1 MMANRSLF
9 RGASVLIVVA
19 AMLGACAQYAA
30 KQTAVD
36 DTFILSIVGSN
47 DIHGAVAATAGRGG
61 LPMLAG
67 YVNALRETRVRDG
80 GSVLL
85 LDAGD
90 MWQGTIESNL
100 GEGAEIVAAF
110 NSMGYAAAAI
120 GNHEFDFGPVG
131 PSDTPQSPTDDPRGA
146 LKARIA
152 EAAFPV
158 LAANLIDDAT
168 GKTVDWPNVKPAVLL
183 EIQGIKVGVIGVVTK
198 NAFIVTLAANTG
210 GLTIAPLAPAIIEQ
224 AQQLRVDG
232 ADLVI
237 VTAHAGGDCRSFDN
251 AADLSSCVSTAEI
264 FEVARA
270 IPEGLVDHIV
280 AGHVHE
286 GLAHEVNGIAIT
298 SAYTKAV
305 AFGRVDFV
313 VERATGRVLSRH
325 IFAPNPVCEA
335 VLTDND
341 SCVEVATSGATS
353 PDYSGATV
361 VADADVLA
369 VLKPAM
375 QRVQVLKES
384 ELGVVVET
392 PIRLHVKGESPL
404 GNLFTDALLAAL
416 PSADIGIHNS
426 MGGIRRS
433 LDAGRLTF
441 GQVYEVFPFS
451 NRIVE
456 FELSVAD
463 LEKVFLQQLQ
473 QARGVQISF
482 SGLWAKAQ
490 CEKTGLAVRFYRDSG
505 ELLDAGDEV
514 VVATNDFLLTGGDG
528 IFQSVIPDEGLT
540 AVTEGPLMRDIVI
553 DYLKNQAGPVLESS
567 FQSSE
572 RPRLQYDGSL
582 PLTCNPG

>member
-1 MMANRSLF
+1 MF
-9 RGASVLIVVA
+9 RCLSGFFAVA
-19 AMLGACAQYAA
+19 AMLAGCAQDAG
-30 KQTAVD
+30 KQPAVD
-36 DTFILSIVGSN
+36 DPFILSVVGSN

-67 YVNALRETRVRDG
+67 YVHALRETRAQDG

-168 GKTVDWPNVKPAVLL
+168 GKAVDWPNVKPAVML
-183 EIQGIKVGVIGVVTK
+183 EIQGVKVGVIGVVTK
-198 NAFIVTLAANTG
+198 DAFIVTLAANTS
-210 GLTIAPLAPAIIEQ
+210 GLTIAPLAPTVTEQ
-224 AQQLRVDG
+224 AQRLRAEG
-232 ADLVI
+232 AALVI
-237 VTAHAGGDCRSFDN
+237 VTAHAGGDCGSFDN

-280 AGHVHE
+280 AGHVHR

-313 VERATGRVLSRH
+313 VERATGRIVSRH

-335 VLTDND
+335 VLTNND
-341 SCVEVATSGATS
+341 SCVQAGTNGANA
-353 PDYSGATV
+353 PDYSGSAI
-361 VADADVLA
+361 VADAEVLA
-369 VLKPAM
+369 VLEPAM
-375 QRVQVLKES
+375 QRAQVLKAS
-384 ELGVVVET
+384 ELGVAVEI
-392 PIRLHVKGESPL
+392 PIRLKVKGESPL

-416 PSADIGIHNS
+416 PTADIGIHNS
-426 MGGIRRS
+426 MGGIRKS
-433 LDAGRLTF
+433 LDAGWLTF

-482 SGLWAKAQ
+482 SGLRAKAQ
-490 CEKTGLAVRFYRDSG
+490 CEKTGLAVHFYRDSG

-528 IFQSVIPDEGLT
+528 IFESVIPDEGLT
-540 AVTEGPLMRDIVI
+540 AVTEGPLMRDVVI
-553 DYLKNQAGPVLESS
+553 DYLKNHTGPVLESS